1 VPPALVVPIF
11 PLPDVT
17 LFPKALL
24 PLHIFEAR
32 YRAMISDALARD
44 RRICMVRL
52 RPGYDEAAYAGKPEV
67 YGVGGL
73 GEIVSCERLATGRY
87 DLVLRGE
94 ARVRIVSEQPSDTLY
109 RLVSAA
115 RIEDVAPAADVT
127 PIVERIRDACRTLLT
142 VLGRPVDFLD
152 AAFADTQAPGAI
164 ADRIAAGV
172 LPGADVRQELL
183 ETAEID
189 LRLGR
194 LALALDALVEQLRR
208 NKSS

>member
-1 VPPALVVPIF
+1 MAQPLVVPIF

-17 LFPKALL
+17 LFPRTLL

-32 YRAMISDALARD
+32 YRAMVGDALARD

-52 RPGYDEAAYAGKPEV
+52 RPGYEASYAGKPDV
-67 YGVGGL
+67 FAVGGL

-94 ARVRIVSEQPSDTLY
+94 ARVRIVREHPSDTLY
-109 RLVSAA
+109 RMIVGA
-115 RIEDVAPAADVT
+115 RLEDIAPAADPT
-127 PIVERIRDACRTLLT
+127 PIIERIRAACRTMLDI
-142 VLGRPVDFLD
+142 LGRPPDFLD
-152 AAFADTQAPGAI
+152 AVFADGQAPGVV

-172 LPGADVRQELL
+172 VPGADVRQELL
-183 ETAEID
+183 ETAEVD
-189 LRLGR
+189 MRLNR

-208 NKSS
+208 GKS

>member
-1 VPPALVVPIF
+1 MPPPLAVPIF

-17 LFPKALL
+17 LFPRTLL

-32 YRAMISDALARD
+32 YRAMVADALARD

-52 RPGYDEAAYAGKPEV
+52 RPGYEAAYAGKPDV

-73 GEIVSCERLATGRY
+73 GEIVSCERLANGRF

-94 ARVRIVSEQPSDTLY
+94 ARVRLVQERPSDTLY
-109 RLVSAA
+109 RLVVTE

-127 PIVERIRDACRTLLT
+127 PLVDRIRASCRALLGA
-142 VLGRPVDFLD
+142 LGRPADFLD
-152 AAFADTQAPGAI
+152 AAFADSQSPSAI
-164 ADRIAAGV
+164 ADRIASGV

-183 ETAEID
+183 ETPEVD

-194 LALALDALVEQLRR
+194 LAIALDALVAELRR
-208 NKSS
+208 GKS

>member
-1 VPPALVVPIF
+1 VPPTLAVPIF

-17 LFPKALL
+17 LFPRTLL

-32 YRAMISDALARD
+32 YRAMVADALARD

-52 RPGYDEAAYAGKPEV
+52 RPGYEAGYAGKPDV

-73 GEIVSCERLATGRY
+73 GEIVSCERLANGRY

-94 ARVRIVSEQPSDTLY
+94 ARVRIVQERPSDTLY
-109 RLVSAA
+109 RLVICE
-115 RIEDVAPAADVT
+115 RVEDVAPAGDVT
-127 PIVERIRDACRTLLT
+127 PLVERIRAACRALLG

-152 AAFADTQAPGAI
+152 AAFAESQSPGAI
-164 ADRIAAGV
+164 ADRIASGV

-183 ETAEID
+183 ETPEVD

-194 LALALDALVEQLRR
+194 LVLALDALVDELRR
-208 NKSS
+208 GRA

>member
-1 VPPALVVPIF
+1 VPPTLAVPIF
-11 PLPDVT
+11 PLPEIT
-17 LFPKALL
+17 LFPRTLL

-52 RPGYDEAAYAGKPEV
+52 RPGYEAAYAGKPDV
-67 YGVGGL
+67 FAVGGL

-94 ARVRIVSEQPSDTLY
+94 ARVRLVHERPSDTLY
-109 RLVSAA
+109 RVVLCD
-115 RIEDVAPAADVT
+115 RLEDVAPAADVT
-127 PIVERIRDACRTLLT
+127 PLVERIRTACRTLLG

-152 AAFADTQAPGAI
+152 AAFAENQSPSAI
-164 ADRIAAGV
+164 ADRIASGV

-183 ETAEID
+183 ETLEVD
-189 LRLGR
+189 LRLNR
-194 LALALDALVEQLRR
+194 LALALDALVAELRR
-208 NKSS
+208 GRQ

>member
-1 VPPALVVPIF
+1 MPPTLAVPIF

-17 LFPKALL
+17 LFPRTLL

-32 YRAMISDALARD
+32 YRAMVADALARD

-52 RPGYDEAAYAGKPEV
+52 RPGYEEAYAGKPDV
-67 YGVGGL
+67 VGVGGL
-73 GEIVSCERLATGRY
+73 GEIVSCERLANGRY

-94 ARVRIVSEQPSDTLY
+94 ARVRLVHERPSDTLY
-109 RLVSAA
+109 RIVLCE
-115 RIEDVAPAADVT
+115 RLEDVAPAADVG
-127 PIVERIRDACRTLLT
+127 PLVERIRVACRTLLG

-152 AAFADTQAPGAI
+152 AAFAENQAPGTI
-164 ADRIAAGV
+164 ADRIASGV

-183 ETAEID
+183 EIAEVD

-194 LALALDALVEQLRR
+194 LALALDALVDELRR
-208 NKSS
+208 GRQ

>member
-1 VPPALVVPIF
+1 VPPTLAVPIF

-17 LFPKALL
+17 LFPRTML

-32 YRAMISDALARD
+32 YRAMVADALARD

-52 RPGYDEAAYAGKPEV
+52 RPGYEAAYGGKPEV

-73 GEIVSCERLATGRY
+73 GEIVSCERLATGRF

-94 ARVRIVSEQPSDTLY
+94 ARVRLLQERPSDTLY
-109 RLVSAA
+109 RLVVAA
-115 RIEDVAPAADVT
+115 RIEDVAPAVDVA
-127 PIVERIRDACRTLLT
+127 PLVDRIRASCRALLS
-142 VLGRPVDFLD
+142 VLGRPADFLD
-152 AAFADTQAPGAI
+152 AAFAESQSPSAI
-164 ADRIAAGV
+164 ADRIASGV

-183 ETAEID
+183 ETPEID

-194 LALALDALVEQLRR
+194 LALALDALVEELRKGR
-208 NKSS
+208 A